1 MRDLDAGIGLIDFG
15 RVTQITRPY
24 RGPLVDKGAEMP
36 RFNLS
41 ISGLSIGMAVAL
53 AIWEMLFFFLGWEG
67 FFSMTSPNRLG
78 FDLAWITTIYLSF
91 QLVSIPFALRA
102 SKGRFIGVVD
112 GIASLLP
119 LLIVVVVIFG
129 RPHLLNTPGRWEAA
143 LLLMLVT
150 LTDLFGGYAFNIAL
164 SRRMFDVGTSA

>member
-1 MRDLDAGIGLIDFG
+1 MDARVGLLCFG
-15 RVTQITRPY
+15 GVTQIARPN
-24 RGPLVDKGAEMP
+24 RVEALFDWEAGMP
-36 RFNLS
+36 KFNLS
-41 ISGLSIGMAVAL
+41 ISGLSIGLAVAL
-53 AIWEMLFFFLGWEG
+53 AIWELLFFFLGWQG
-67 FFSMTSPNRLG
+67 FFSMASPSRLG
-78 FDLAWITTIYLSF
+78 FDLAWIATIYLTF

-102 SKGRFIGVVD
+102 AKGRFIGVVD

-129 RPHLLNTPGRWEAA
+129 KPYLLNTPERWEAA

>member
-1 MRDLDAGIGLIDFG
+1 
-15 RVTQITRPY
+15 
-24 RGPLVDKGAEMP
+24 MP
-36 RFNLS
+36 KLNLS
-41 ISGLSIGMAVAL
+41 ISGLSIAMAVAL
-53 AIWEMLFFFLGWEG
+53 AIWEVLFFFFGWEG
-67 FFSMTSPNRLG
+67 FLAFAFPNRLG
-78 FDLAWITTIYLSF
+78 FQLAWMAAVYLSF

-102 SKGRFIGVVD
+102 SKGRFIGIID

-129 RPHLLNTPGRWEAA
+129 RSQLLNTSDRWEVA

-164 SRRMFDVGTSA
+164 SRRMVDIGTAA

>member
-1 MRDLDAGIGLIDFG
+1 MDARVGLLCFG
-15 RVTQITRPY
+15 GVTQIARPN
-24 RGPLVDKGAEMP
+24 RVEALFDWEAGMP
-36 RFNLS
+36 KFNLS
-41 ISGLSIGMAVAL
+41 ISGLSIGLAVAL
-53 AIWEMLFFFLGWEG
+53 AIWELLFFFLGWQG
-67 FFSMTSPNRLG
+67 FFSMASPSRLG
-78 FDLAWITTIYLSF
+78 FDLAWIATIYLTF

-102 SKGRFIGVVD
+102 AKGRFIGVVD

-129 RPHLLNTPGRWEAA
+129 KPHLLNTPARWEAA

>member
-1 MRDLDAGIGLIDFG
+1 
-15 RVTQITRPY
+15 
-24 RGPLVDKGAEMP
+24 MP
-36 RFNLS
+36 KLNLS
-41 ISGLSIGMAVAL
+41 IGGLSIAMAVAL
-53 AIWEMLFFFLGWEG
+53 AIWEVLFFFFGWEG
-67 FFSMTSPNRLG
+67 FLGFAFRNRLG
-78 FDLAWITTIYLSF
+78 FQLAWMAAVYLSF

-102 SKGRFIGVVD
+102 SKGRFIGIID

-129 RPHLLNTPGRWEAA
+129 RSQLLNTSDRWEAA

-164 SRRMFDVGTSA
+164 SRRMVDIGTAA